1 MDFSRSEALHSEAS
15 EVLVGGV
22 SSGFRKNIAP
32 LQYFERANGPYYYD
46 VDGNDFVE
54 YTLAWGPLIVGS
66 NHPDINAAVRA
77 QLETS
82 YTLGAQHK
90 LEIELAQKMV
100 GAVPGIDQVIFSNTG
115 SEAVQAALRIAR
127 ATTGRDKIVRF
138 SGHYHGWFNN
148 VLISMDENGNAAA
161 MCGGQPEK
169 EYEDTLVLPWN
180 DLDALTK
187 LLQSQ
192 GDEIA
197 CVITEPILVNSGSC
211 MPQDGFLAGLIE
223 LCRAHGALS
232 IFDEVITGFRV
243 ALGGAREYFDLQPD
257 LSVYAKAM
265 AGGFTMSAVGGHRG
279 VFDALRDGRTVHY
292 GTYNGSSHNLA
303 AAIATIDIL
312 SHPGTYERMHG
323 HGNAIRERLE
333 AKAHEHGHQLVTS
346 GVGTAFSMHFDLE
359 ELPIRHADTLAAN
372 KEKFA
377 AFRRNMLENNVLI
390 LPDARWY
397 ISAVHTDK
405 ELEHTLA
412 AIDAGMAAI

>member
-1 MDFSRSEALHSEAS
+1 
-15 EVLVGGV
+15 
-22 SSGFRKNIAP
+22 
-32 LQYFERANGPYYYD
+32 
-46 VDGNDFVE
+46 
-54 YTLAWGPLIVGS
+54 
-66 NHPDINAAVRA
+66 
-77 QLETS
+77 
-82 YTLGAQHK
+82 
-90 LEIELAQKMV
+90 
-100 GAVPGIDQVIFSNTG
+100 
-115 SEAVQAALRIAR
+115 LRIAR

-148 VLISMDENGNAAA
+148 VLVSMDENGNAAA
-161 MCGGQPEK
+161 MCGGQPAK

-211 MPQDGFLAGLIE
+211 MPQDDFLPGLIE

-279 VFDALRDGRTVHY
+279 VFDALRDGRTVHF

-312 SHPGTYERMHG
+312 SRPGTYERMHG

-359 ELPIRHADTLAAN
+359 ELPLRHADTLAAN

-390 LPDARWY
+390 LPDGRWY

-405 ELEHTLA
+405 ELERTLA